1 MSDSSTTLIP
11 LRWAAFFD
19 LEGTLTPDAVEK
31 VAALEM
37 RRRGELSL
45 WQILK
50 VVSIYLRYDLG
61 FIKEFDAMKR
71 AGAPVLAG
79 REEARDL
86 ELYRA
91 LFESRLVQSI
101 YPEARAEISA
111 LREAGAEI
119 WIVSASYGFM
129 VAPFAEHLG
138 ARGWFGTHLEVEEGR
153 FTGRIVGRIPGRE
166 VKGALVRDVIAARA
180 LDRGACH
187 AYGDSVNDADMLR
200 AVGHGHVVNPRGE
213 LAKLAEAAG
222 WEVHRWGARS

>member
-61 FIKEFDAMKR
+61 FIKDFDAMKR

-91 LFESRLVQSI
+91 LFESRLAPAI
-101 YPEARAEISA
+101 YPEALAEISA

-119 WIVSASYGFM
+119 WIVSATYGFM
-129 VAPFAEHLG
+129 VAPFAERLS
-138 ARGWFGTHLEVEEGR
+138 ARGWFGTHLEVAEGR
-153 FTGRIVGRIPGRE
+153 FTGRIIGQIPGRE

-200 AVGHGHVVNPRGE
+200 VVGHGHVINPRGE